1 MVNLQSLLCY
11 WCTSNAFSLMQ
22 AGFLRIPQVRKTLN
36 IPAMVVRKVD
46 PASKKTVVQ
55 SVKDS
60 KFHVMLME
68 GDKFT

>member
-1 MVNLQSLLCY
+1 
-11 WCTSNAFSLMQ
+11 MQ